1 MNQKTHSVVVTDN
14 GGPEVLEWVE
24 TDLRE
29 PGPGE
34 VLVRHTAVGL
44 NFIDVYHRVGLY
56 PMDLPFTPGVEAAG
70 TVTSVGAGVDDLQP
84 GERVAYTG
92 NGPPGSYC
100 ESRVLPRS
108 RLVKLP
114 DGIEDDIAA
123 AIMLKG
129 CTVEYLVRR
138 TYPVSEGDRVLLH
151 AAAGGVGLIASQW
164 LSSLGATVIGT
175 VGSEAKAELAR
186 ANGCSEVILYQTE
199 DIISRVPAVPT

>member
-56 PMDLPFTPGVEAAG
+56 PLDLPFTPGVEAAG
-70 TVTSVGAGVDDLQP
+70 TVTAVGAGVDDLQP

-114 DGIEDDIAA
+114 DGIEDDVAA

-151 AAAGGVGLIASQW
+151 AAAGASAPPRRKDARAWQRLGGWRGTRWRCCTGADAAVRPYTHISVRSVGLR
-164 LSSLGATVIGT
+164 G
-175 VGSEAKAELAR
+175 
-186 ANGCSEVILYQTE
+186 
-199 DIISRVPAVPT
+199 